1 MPEEPLPLRI
11 LLVEDSEDD
20 AFLFIRHFKKA
31 GYQVEFQQVAT
42 AGALRQKLADEPWD
56 IVLSDYSMPS
66 FNGLEALNL
75 IRNEGLD
82 IPFILIS
89 GAIGEELAVSAMKAG
104 ANDYLLKSNLTR
116 LIPVVERELRE
127 AASRR
132 QKRNTELILKQT
144 EERYRLVIEGSY
156 DGIWDW
162 DIYNDSLFWNNRL
175 FEMFGISPED
185 FIPSFKTWVELI
197 HPEDRQKM
205 LDAFQEH
212 FEQHTKFETEI
223 RSLHTS
229 DEYKYFVVKG
239 KAIRDE
245 FGEPIRMTGVMID
258 MTDIRK
264 VEMAFRK
271 AKDIFVAT
279 LTHDL
284 KTPIK
289 AEHWALQALKQ
300 EKYGSV
306 NTAQQEII
314 NEIIKSN
321 QFMHHIID
329 NLLTNYRLEGVDIQ
343 LNLELGDLNEMIASL
358 LNQGLRPLIEEK
370 NQEVQFTP
378 DPNLT
383 SFRFDPF
390 EIQRVLHN
398 LIHNAVAYTPQG
410 GVLKVQTC
418 LQPHQVQICIEDNGP
433 GIPPDKLTHLF
444 EPYSTM
450 AKKFRHIGSGLGL
463 YLSKQI
469 IELHGGELH
478 VSTEVGKGSRFCFT
492 LPYSNPLSISDGEGE
507 SVRRA

>member
-1 MPEEPLPLRI
+1 M
-11 LLVEDSEDD
+11 VEDSEDD
-20 AFLFIRHFKKA
+20 ACLFMLHFKKA
-31 GYQVEFQQVAT
+31 GYQVEYRQVTT
-42 AGALRQKLADEPWD
+42 AEELRQKLAEAPWD
-56 IVLSDYSMPS
+56 IVLSDYSMPC

-75 IRNEGLD
+75 LRSEELD

-104 ANDYLLKSNLTR
+104 ANDYLLKNNLTR

-127 AASRR
+127 ASSRR

-162 DIYNDSLFWNNRL
+162 DIYADTLFWNNRL
-175 FEMFGISPED
+175 YEMLGICAEG
-185 FIPSFKTWVELI
+185 FMPSFQTWMDLI

-205 LDAFQEH
+205 TEALQDH
-212 FEQHTKFETEI
+212 FEHHAKFETEI
-223 RSLHTS
+223 RFLDTS
-229 DEYKYFVVKG
+229 EEYKYFVVKG
-239 KAIRDE
+239 KAIRDAS
-245 FGEPIRMTGVMID
+245 GEPIRMTGVMID

-264 VEMAFRK
+264 VELALRK

-300 EKYGSV
+300 QKYGPI
-306 NTAQQEII
+306 NPAQEEII
-314 NEIIKSN
+314 NEILKSN

-329 NLLTNYRLEGVDIQ
+329 NLLTNYRLEGADIQ
-343 LNLELGDLNEMIASL
+343 LNMELADLNEMIATL
-358 LNQGLRPLIEEK
+358 LNQGLRPLVEEK
-370 NQEVQFTP
+370 NQEVQFIP
-378 DPNLT
+378 DPNLLP
-383 SFRFDPF
+383 FRFDPF

-398 LIHNAVAYTPQG
+398 LIHNAVAYTPHTG
-410 GVLKVQTC
+410 TLKVKTQ
-418 LQPHQVQICIEDNGP
+418 HQGDKVEICIEDNGP
-433 GIPPDKLTHLF
+433 GIPPDKLSRLF

-463 YLSKQI
+463 YLSKRI
-469 IELHGGELH
+469 IELHGGELCVH
-478 VSTEVGKGSRFCFT
+478 TEVGTGSRFCFT
-492 LPYSNPLSISDGEGE
+492 LPIS
-507 SVRRA
+507 